1 MADPDI
7 ENLGARLRD
16 SIGDLGSSISSGLD
30 RLAALLIPAAQA
42 AAKPPSAPKPTP
54 TKKPETPS
62 EKQKKEG
69 GTTGGAVDSQTNKK
83 DTPSIEALFNS
94 LLGPNAKEIS
104 FEPFSNLTKN
114 VGLRLFFSELEKS
127 GAAFRSLNTAGV
139 AFSGGLLELR
149 QTANQAGLTIA
160 QFSSAIKENSAA
172 IASTGLGM
180 NAGTKKIASS
190 LEAGGRQLT
199 SDLLRMGYDFNEF
212 GGLVADT
219 MSIMRTAGAPLR
231 ATDEQVA
238 QETRKYAENLR
249 IISAITGEDAK
260 KRMNEA
266 KEAAKQLAFQ
276 QKIAGLG
283 AEQQAAIMRAMGN
296 MSPLMQKA
304 FMEQVVFGGMVS
316 KVTAATGSM
325 IPAFG
330 EVVKQAG
337 DLATAGQLDE
347 ERFRDLMK
355 DRGATLEQE
364 MRTLSGV
371 PEAAMLGVGGIISE
385 LGPALNGLYEYAK
398 VYSPE
403 AITKAKEN
411 LNNQMTTQDAL
422 TRAYTSLAEITQG
435 IKVGLEKALTE
446 IMNADNIINMANR
459 VVNLAMIGL
468 DQFVIGIYK
477 ATEAIDNF
485 IDELKKQ
492 LGLGVPKRA
501 AGGPVQENMVY
512 QVGELGPELFVP
524 STNGTIISNDR
535 VRNMLSRPSSDLTN
549 TIESMQNSIANAV
562 SLAIS
567 KPGTVRI
574 DAATKHLLREQLAIQ
589 KQHITALSDM
599 QRVLD
604 DMRGQD
610 QRYYSYSA

>member
-7 ENLGARLRD
+7 DNLGARLRD
-16 SIGDLGSSISSGLD
+16 SIGDLGSNISSGLD

-42 AAKPPSAPKPTP
+42 ARPPIPSSVPKPTTTP
-54 TKKPETPS
+54 PGTPS
-62 EKQKKEG
+62 TNPPTQTGKPNQNPSSDKVDNAGSLSEDLKKRIEG
-69 GTTGGAVDSQTNKK
+69 VINAFIEGFRESTTNFKNITA
-83 DTPSIEALFNS
+83 
-94 LLGPNAKEIS
+94 LLGPSLTTKSAVLLFEELDRTGKEFREIS
-104 FEPFSNLTKN
+104 R
-114 VGLRLFFSELEKS
+114 VGAVF
-127 GAAFRSLNTAGV
+127 G
-139 AFSGGLLELR
+139 GGLTELR
-149 QTANQAGLTIA
+149 ERANMAGLNLA
-160 QFSSAIKENSAA
+160 QFSKALKENSEAL
-172 IASTGLGM
+172 ASTGLSVPEAARRMSG
-180 NAGTKKIASS
+180 ALYASGKELAS
-190 LEAGGRQLT
+190 ELVRL
-199 SDLLRMGYDFNEF
+199 GYDFDEF
-212 GGLVADT
+212 GGLVAET
-219 MSIMRTAGAPLR
+219 MSLMRTAGAPLR
-231 ATDEQVA
+231 ATDEQIA

-249 IISAITGEDAK
+249 VISAITGEDAK

-283 AEQQAAIMRAMGN
+283 AEQQAAIMRAMVN

-304 FMEQVVFGGMVS
+304 VMEQVVFGGMVS

-385 LGPALNGLYEYAK
+385 LGPALNGLYDYAK
-398 VYSPE
+398 KFSPE
-403 AITKAKEN
+403 AIDAAEKNIKDLKASKDV
-411 LNNQMTTQDAL
+411 LTTSYVDL
-422 TRAYTSLAEITQG
+422 SRAVQSFKIIIEG
-435 IKVGLEKALTE
+435 SLTE
-446 IMNADNIINMANR
+446 SLKNFGNTVNNVITRIGEIIKDPKGHIDKVLN
-459 VVNLAMIGL
+459 
-468 DQFVIGIYK
+468 
-477 ATEAIDNF
+477 TEA
-485 IDELKKQ
+485 
-492 LGLGVPKRA
+492 RA
-501 AGGPVQENMVY
+501 TGGPVLENMVY

-567 KPGTVRI
+567 KPGTVQI
-574 DAATKHLLREQLAIQ
+574 DAETKQLLREQLAIQ
-589 KQHITALSDM
+589 KQHVTALSNM